1 MSTVT
6 PRKLRAALIAHD
18 VEDGRGGMERVCVE
32 LIRRSAHEV
41 DFIVVSRTLAD
52 DLRPQVRWIRVRTPE
67 RPFVLKYVSFFVLAG
82 IRLSSVEADLRHAVG
97 AIVPN
102 RVDVAA
108 VHFCHAG
115 YRVATSRLAP
125 LGGTV
130 VRRLN
135 TGVARVVSI
144 AAERWCYRAM
154 RLRAFAAVSDGIAK
168 ELGTHFPGI
177 PIFLT
182 PNGVDQR
189 RFRPT
194 ADGRAAGAAEEGSL
208 VALFV
213 GGDWDGKGLALAIE
227 GLAEAGRRGA
237 GALQLWVVGRGDEQR
252 FARLADRYG
261 VAGRVRFFGYR
272 EDVERFYQ
280 AADIFIL
287 PSNYEAHS
295 LVAHEA
301 AAAGLP
307 VVLTRVNGCERLVGA
322 DQAGVLVERDPR
334 SVGSALARLALD
346 PVLRRRHSIA
356 ARAHARVFT
365 WERSTEAMLSLY
377 RDLAWTPTAGNGS
390 R

>member
-1 MSTVT
+1 VT
-6 PRKLRAALIAHD
+6 TRKLHAALVAHD
-18 VEDGRGGMERVCVE
+18 VEEGRGGMERVCVE
-32 LIRRSAHEV
+32 LIRSRAGEV
-41 DFIVVSRTLAD
+41 DFTVVSRTLAD
-52 DLRPQVRWIRVRTPE
+52 DLRPQVRWIRVRAPE
-67 RPFVLKYVSFFVLAG
+67 RPFVLKYAVFFILAG
-82 IRLSSVEADLRHAVG
+82 IRLRSIEADLRHAVG

-102 RVDVAA
+102 RVDVAT

-115 YRVATSRLAP
+115 YRVATTRLAP
-125 LGGTV
+125 SEGPV

-135 TGVARVVSI
+135 TGFARLVSM
-144 AAERWCYRAM
+144 AAERWCYRAE
-154 RLRAFAAVSDGIAK
+154 RLRAFAAVSDGIAN
-168 ELGTHFPGI
+168 ELSSHFPGI
-177 PIFLT
+177 PIFIT

-194 ADGRAAGAAEEGSL
+194 TERPSAGRAEGSP

-237 GALQLWVVGRGDEQR
+237 VALQLWVVGRGDKQR
-252 FARLADRYG
+252 FARFADRNG

-272 EDVERFYQ
+272 GDVERFYQ
-280 AADIFIL
+280 AADIFVL
-287 PSNYEAHS
+287 PSSYEAHS

-307 VVLTRVNGCERLVGA
+307 VVLTRVNGGERLVGA

-334 SVGSALARLALD
+334 SVGSALAQLALD
-346 PVLRRRHSIA
+346 PVLRRRRSIA
-356 ARAHARVFT
+356 AQVRAGAFT
-365 WERSTEAMLSLY
+365 WERSTEAVLSLY
-377 RDLAWTPTAGNGS
+377 RNLARTPTADGGS